1 MRYNKASQK
10 NANRTEINYRQ
21 WHTHTMQCEP
31 MQSSEDYGVPTL
43 VLQCMAVPWKQ
54 DASAMQREA
63 LRATVSGASGSVL
76 GGLVGRLRAP
86 FGANGPF
93 WRHPGLFW
101 TLLNSKIECN
111 KNIRVPIG
119 ICKFLPPGAFGPFRH
134 RAWVVAQRP
143 LECSLGSRGTT
154 PFGGFWAAVLKPLG
168 EPFWGLFGSFG
179 GLLGASLGPLGGLL
193 GPSWGLLGPSRGGKL
208 NV

>member
-143 LECSLGSRGTT
+143 LECSLGSRGR
-154 PFGGFWAAVLKPLG
+154 PLGGLWEAVLRPLGGGFWGFLGPL
-168 EPFWGLFGSFG
+168 LD
-179 GLLGASLGPLGGLL
+179 LLGAS
-193 GPSWGLLGPSRGGKL
+193 WGHL
-208 NV
+208 